1 MNILE
6 NISLAPYTTFKI
18 GGPAKY
24 FCIVTNEEEIVKAV
38 QFAKDKSL
46 PFFVLGG
53 GSNILISDSGFNGL
67 VIKIEIKGKEYTIGS
82 EAGEEEMVSVGAGE
96 EWDSFVGDTVE
107 RGLHGLENL
116 SSIPGTVGAAPV
128 QNIGA
133 YGVDVSYSIKS
144 IRVLEVSSLQFVEL
158 SKEDCQFDYRDSI
171 FKKNK
176 GKYIITKVD
185 FILSK
190 VSSLNMDYNDI
201 KEYFVKNG
209 VANPT
214 LKQLRQ
220 AIVDIRRD
228 KLPDWHEWGTAG
240 SYFKNPTIS
249 AEKFAELKN
258 KFTDLK
264 GYPESDGKVK
274 VSLGWIIENICKMKG
289 LTIGNVG
296 IYEKHALV
304 FVAKP
309 GATAAEIVSLA
320 KRVIDSVQEKTGIT
334 IEAEVEWVN

>member
-24 FCIVTNEEEIVKAV
+24 FCIVTNEEEIMKAV

-53 GSNILISDSGFNGL
+53 GSNILISDLGFNGL
-67 VIKIEIKGKEYTIGS
+67 VIKMEIKGKEYRSGVG
-82 EAGEEEMVSVGAGE
+82 AGEEEGVSVGAGE
-96 EWDSFVGDTVE
+96 EWDGFVGDTVL
-107 RGLHGLENL
+107 RGLYGLENL

-133 YGVDVSYSIKS
+133 YGREVSQVIQSV
-144 IRVLEVSSLQFVEL
+144 RVLEVASLQFVEL
-158 SKEDCQFDYRDSI
+158 SKEECLFDYRDSI

-185 FILSK
+185 FVLSK
-190 VSSLNMDYNDI
+190 VSSLNMDYKDI

-209 VANPT
+209 VTNPT
-214 LKQLRQ
+214 LQQLRQ
-220 AIVDIRRD
+220 AIVDIRSS
-228 KLPDWHEWGTAG
+228 KLPDWNMWGTAG

-258 KFTDLK
+258 KYTDLL
-264 GYPESDGKVK
+264 GFPEIDGKVK

-309 GATAAEIVSLA
+309 GATAAEIISLA
-320 KRVIDSVQEKTGIT
+320 KSVIDCVKEKTGIA